1 MYKILQAKE
10 KLIDGF
16 LKNAGQSLNTF
27 RYFKNRPIRIIENH
41 ECTVVLSKTDLIV
54 GYGHLDK
61 EKDKTW
67 LGICIAEQERGKGCG
82 KIIMKYLIEYARD
95 HGIKKIYLTV
105 DSENTTAISL
115 YEKYLF
121 KIEKNISSKIIL
133 MKLKL

>member
-1 MYKILQAKE
+1 MYKILQANE

-16 LKNAGQSLNTF
+16 LKNAGQSLYTF

-41 ECTVVLSKTDLIV
+41 ECTVVLLKTDIIV

-61 EKDKTW
+61 ENDKTW
-67 LGICIAEQERGKGCG
+67 LGICIAEQEKGKGCG
-82 KIIMKYLIEYARD
+82 KIIMNYLIEYARAHD
-95 HGIKKIYLTV
+95 ITKIYLTV
-105 DSENTTAISL
+105 DSENTTAVKL

-121 KIEKNISSKIIL
+121 KIEKNISTTTIL